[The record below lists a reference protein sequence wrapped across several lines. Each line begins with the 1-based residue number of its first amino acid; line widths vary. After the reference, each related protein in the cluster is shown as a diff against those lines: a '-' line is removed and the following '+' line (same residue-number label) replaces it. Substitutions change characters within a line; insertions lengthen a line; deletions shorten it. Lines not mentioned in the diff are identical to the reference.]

1 MKRTLG
7 GDRLGVGKKMEVDM
21 RSYSKSNHDLGY
33 IWRSTMSAGTLV
45 PFLCKVANRG
55 DSFDIDLE
63 AMAKTLPTVG
73 PLFGSAKVQLDIFL
87 CPWRL
92 YQGQLHN
99 NALGI
104 GLKMQDIKLP
114 ILRLDAKPV
123 ELPANDLDN
132 SQINPSCILSY
143 LGLRGVGLNYTDEAN
158 LTRDFNGISYLAY
171 WDIYKNYY
179 ANKQEELGA
188 VINTPVV
195 AVVETIDSIAVGG
208 VLPQD
213 AANGT
218 WQQADQPTTS
228 IFIEYTG
235 ATPNLNQVLLV
246 DENGNKYTVNDL
258 FTGFQYTAGVPNTIE
273 GQYKFSQWGTKIL
286 FYWKYISDGDL
297 VNAPIQISTFPL
309 ENLDTMRNKIL
320 AATEATTPFN
330 IRGLNLPPYSYV
342 LGTNLVKSNMM
353 GSQEGLALKT
363 YMSDIFNN
371 WLKTEWIDGTDGI
384 NDITAIDTSGG
395 SFTLDTLNLSK
406 KVYDMLNR
414 IAVSGGSYYDYLDAT
429 YTEMESRPVE
439 TPMYMGGLVRELVF
453 SEVVATAASEGT
465 DGAQPLGNLAGKG
478 IMADKKKGGKVIINV
493 TEPSYIIGIV
503 SVTPRLDYSQG
514 NAWDLHLQNI
524 NDLHKPALDEIGF
537 QDLVTERMAWWDT
550 AYVPANAKFVT
561 KAAGKQPAWVEYMTS
576 VNETRGNFA
585 IKSQEMFM
593 TINRRYEYSP
603 TAPESGILDLTT
615 YVDPRKFNYIFAQA
629 SLDSQNIW
637 MQIAVDINARR
648 IMSGKLMP
656 NI

>member
-73 PLFGSAKVQLDIFL
+73 PLFGSAKVQLDVFL

-123 ELPANDLDN
+123 QLPANDLDN
-132 SQINPSCILSY
+132 SQVNPSCILSY
-143 LGLRGVGLNYTDEAN
+143 LGLRGVGLNYTDETN

-195 AVVETIDSIAVGG
+195 AVVTTVDGISIGG
-208 VLPQD
+208 NNIPQD
-213 AANGT
+213 APVSGQFVIISSET
-218 WQQADQPTTS
+218 PLQLDY
-228 IFIEYTG
+228 IG
-235 ATPNLNQVLLV
+235 ATPNLNQILFV
-246 DENGNKYTVNDL
+246 DENGTTYTVNQL
-258 FTGFQYTAGVPNTIE
+258 FWQFTYGAGVINGVYRASE
-273 GQYKFSQWGTKIL
+273 GVKVIL
-286 FYWKYISDGDL
+286 YWRYVNDSDI
-297 VNAPIQISTFPL
+297 VQAPIQISTFPL
-309 ENLDTMRNKIL
+309 ENLDTMRNKTL
-320 AATEATTPFN
+320 AAAEATTPFN
-330 IRGLNLPPYSYV
+330 IRGQSLPPYSYV

-439 TPMYMGGLVRELVF
+439 TPMYMGRLVRELVF
-453 SEVVATAASEGT
+453 SETVSNAETEGT
-465 DGAQPLGNLAGKG
+465 DGQKPLGTLAGKG
-478 IMADKKKGGKVIINV
+478 IMADKKKGGKVIINC
-493 TEPSYIIGIV
+493 G
-503 SVTPRLDYSQG
+503 
-514 NAWDLHLQNI
+514 
-524 NDLHKPALDEIGF
+524 
-537 QDLVTERMAWWDT
+537 
-550 AYVPANAKFVT
+550 
-561 KAAGKQPAWVEYMTS
+561 
-576 VNETRGNFA
+576 
-585 IKSQEMFM
+585 
-593 TINRRYEYSP
+593 
-603 TAPESGILDLTT
+603 
-615 YVDPRKFNYIFAQA
+615 
-629 SLDSQNIW
+629 
-637 MQIAVDINARR
+637 
-648 IMSGKLMP
+648 
-656 NI
+656 